1 MNKLNIIKEVER
13 PKNKIRVYCET
24 MVGDA
29 DGENKEHLDFDYP
42 LSEEDEQFI
51 NNFYTFIIEYRSQ
64 EHNRKCEIDEDPDIL
79 YDLIFTEEQKQTI
92 DFCDLIPYD
101 GNCQCNSSPTKVTI
115 TYFDDVGKEWEITLE
130 SNGKVL
136 EGLIHI

>member
-1 MNKLNIIKEVER
+1 ME
-13 PKNKIRVYCET
+13 KIRN
-24 MVGDA
+24 A
-29 DGENKEHLDFDYP
+29 
-42 LSEEDEQFI
+42 
-51 NNFYTFIIEYRSQ
+51 YRSQ